1 MFEREL
7 EKIFCRLLYVL
18 LPESS
23 FLMLSGV
30 VYKFKL
36 HTFISLTAEL
46 IWAENDRRLCS
57 T

>member
-1 MFEREL
+1 MLEREL

-23 FLMLSGV
+23 FPMLSGV

>member
-1 MFEREL
+1 MLEREL
-7 EKIFCRLLYVL
+7 KKIFCLLRHVL

-23 FLMLSGV
+23 FLMLSDV

-36 HTFISLTAEL
+36 HTFISLTAKL
-46 IWAENDRRLCS
+46 IWAENDRRLCN